1 VKDSKGKSTVA
12 SRETANQKVGLRTGN
27 GKVSSVN
34 ASYGANT
41 GRVRIKQTELTSLI
55 GNKVNVNVGNNT
67 HLKGSLLAA
76 GKYDKTNTFIDNE
89 NLNLKTKTL
98 TYANNTDTKYS
109 TSNSF
114 KIGTNIGLNQNAKD
128 DTTKV
133 NSTNLAFSNKL
144 GYQRDKTLATL
155 GKGKVT
161 ITDKENSDDLNSL
174 NRDTKNIKKSQ
185 AKIGYGVEVDA
196 SLDHRL
202 LSEEGRK
209 EIKEDFQKSGDFV
222 SAIGDIVTTDA
233 VEAKDF
239 FEHAGNVNTQYE
251 FDKKLA
257 SKDNGKYVKILNNLD
272 TSTEE
277 QKSEAVNAYAQ
288 TYAGEYGISI
298 QEAKVIA
305 LNKVYKGAT
314 YSLNKTT
321 NTIMVN
327 DKGNKNAI
335 EYSNTLTHELNHAQV
350 NQGTIRDRGE
360 EGNEEYSKLMGE
372 YGEEGFQRA
381 YSNAEYGDVK
391 TGNVNAIIGNDSSKV
406 IATNNADFINKA
418 VNEADKIDYSRLA
431 QDEVNFIYDNIDK
444 IKEKLSNKYGH
455 HTLYGKNLQLNAEQ
469 VALQAAKYM
478 VDGDFAKS
486 KTGSSIVTNEATL
499 KEVGAILLKMSDGK
513 YIRNNYVDG
522 TTEKMFTA
530 TKKDYNNPNADPD
543 NEKGLGDQGVVIVPT
558 TRVVQ
563 VIGSGVKSVSPVV
576 IQGGKNAIKKVDK
589 IDNAIGSYI
598 SIKKDNLPLPSK
610 VKKWTTDKVSYE
622 DINDFY
628 NPSLPP
634 TTAIGGASAIIY
646 DKGKELIKNILEE
659 DKLNHENKD

>member
-1 VKDSKGKSTVA
+1 MKF
-12 SRETANQKVGLRTGN
+12 
-27 GKVSSVN
+27 
-34 ASYGANT
+34 
-41 GRVRIKQTELTSLI
+41 
-55 GNKVNVNVGNNT
+55 
-67 HLKGSLLAA
+67 
-76 GKYDKTNTFIDNE
+76 KTNTITF
-89 NLNLKTKTL
+89 
-98 TYANNTDTKYS
+98 ANN
-109 TSNSF
+109 SNSTF
-114 KIGTNIGLNQNAKD
+114 SSNTGFNVGTSIGITPNAKD
-128 DTTKV
+128 TKPTETNDTDKAKV
-133 NSTNLAFSNKL
+133 NSSNVGFTVEK
-144 GYQRDKTLATL
+144 GYKRTKTLATL
-155 GKGKVT
+155 GQGDIT
-161 ITDKENSDDLNSL
+161 ISNEKDSDSLDLL
-174 NRDTKNIKKSQ
+174 NRDTQ
-185 AKIGYGVEVDA
+185 AINKTLTDVSAGTSVQA
-196 SLDHRL
+196 SIDHRMF
-202 LSEEGRK
+202 SEEGRK

-222 SAIGDIVTTDA
+222 NAIGDIVTTDA

-239 FEHAGNVNTQYE
+239 FEHTGNVNTQYE

-350 NQGTIRDRGE
+350 NQGTIRDRGD
-360 EGNEEYSKLMGE
+360 EGNEEYSELMGK

-381 YSNAEYGDVK
+381 YSNAKYGDVK
-391 TGNVNAIIGNDSSKV
+391 TGNVNANIGNDSSKV
-406 IATNNADFINKA
+406 IASNNADFINKA
-418 VNEADKIDYSRLA
+418 VNEADKIDYRRLA
-431 QDEVNFIYDNIDK
+431 QDEVNFISDNIEK
-444 IKEKLSNKYGH
+444 IKEELSNKYGS
-455 HTLYGKNLQLNAEQ
+455 HTMNGKTLQLNAEQ

-563 VIGSGVKSVSPVV
+563 VIGSGVKSVSPVI
-576 IQGGKNAIKKVDK
+576 IQSSKNIVNKADKVY
-589 IDNAIGSYI
+589 DNASLGLINKVNDVAPSFTNKYLLNNVKI
-598 SIKKDNLPLPSK
+598 NENSIDAITDYYLLGIPSPSK
-610 VKKWTTDKVSYE
+610 LGYG
-622 DINDFY
+622 
-628 NPSLPP
+628 
-634 TTAIGGASAIIY
+634 IGGYGLITDY
-646 DKGKELIKNILEE
+646 LNKKEKE
-659 DKLNHENKD
+659 